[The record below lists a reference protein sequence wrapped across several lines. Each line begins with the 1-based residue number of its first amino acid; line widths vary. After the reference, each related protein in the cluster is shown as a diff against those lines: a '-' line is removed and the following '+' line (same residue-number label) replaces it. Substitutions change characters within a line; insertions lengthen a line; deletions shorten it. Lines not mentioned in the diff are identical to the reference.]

1 MKYPHVKVIQRM
13 FYFESDGQLIPVSG
27 YYNEILQKTSHSSS
41 KKHYELGSIHSCENC
56 RRYIQFYHAD
66 ILDQQ
71 GSELSLFCL
80 QSFSLSSHRLAG
92 LKKKK
97 KQTLCFLSFLMSV
110 LWISMIF
117 FFLIFFVLQ
126 QNAHCFTGF
135 VFEM

>member
-1 MKYPHVKVIQRM
+1 M

-92 LKKKK
+92 FKKK

-117 FFLIFFVLQ
+117 FFFNFFCLIAKCTLLYWICV
-126 QNAHCFTGF
+126 
-135 VFEM
+135 

>member
-1 MKYPHVKVIQRM
+1 M

-97 KQTLCFLSFLMSV
+97 KTDSMLLKLLDVSV
-110 LWISMIF
+110 VDQHDF
-117 FFLIFFVLQ
+117 FFFNFFCLIAKCTLLYWICV
-126 QNAHCFTGF
+126 
-135 VFEM
+135 